1 VANGALVRS
10 YKEAMM
16 AFIHAVVISLAV
28 LEVGCG
34 LFLDQEMIYLQS
46 AQDRETQQAVRD
58 RLGPPLWIVP
68 RSAGETVWVYQIT
81 QREKGGNN
89 ILDIVGFWCDE
100 YVLTFDQQGVL
111 RHWEHK
117 SQKHRYPPSP
127 TNCVTNGFM
136 SQASSFNW
144 QYRLTRW

>member
-1 VANGALVRS
+1 MANGALVRS

-16 AFIHAVVISLAV
+16 AFIHAVVISIAV

-117 SQKHRYPPSP
+117 SQKHRDPPSP

>member
-1 VANGALVRS
+1 VANGVLVRS

-117 SQKHRYPPSP
+117 SQKHRDPPSP

>member
-1 VANGALVRS
+1 MANGALVRS

-117 SQKHRYPPSP
+117 SQKHRDPPSP

>member
-1 VANGALVRS
+1 
-10 YKEAMM
+10 MM

-117 SQKHRYPPSP
+117 SQKHRDPPSP

>member
-1 VANGALVRS
+1 MANGALVRS

-28 LEVGCG
+28 LEAGCG

-68 RSAGETVWVYQIT
+68 RSAGETTWVYQMT

-117 SQKHRYPPSP
+117 SQKHRDPPSP